1 MKAQDTAIKWAGTVN
16 EVQIGAT
23 RKEQGTRETVVAV
36 GGARSLP
43 GLNYEGPAGHPPAIA
58 VEIWDV
64 APDTWPAAIRES
76 YGDVVNDAGAWAK
89 KAAELGADL
98 ICLRL
103 AGTHPAGA
111 DKGAD
116 NAAQTVRAV
125 LESVDIPLI
134 VWGCDVEDKDNVVLP
149 VCSQAAK
156 GENCLFGSIKE
167 KNYRTLVASCLADGH
182 KLIAESP
189 CDINIA
195 KQLNILA
202 HDVGFPLENIV
213 IFPTTAALGCGQE
226 FIYSIMERTRIAGL
240 TGDPLMRQPLL
251 CDVGSQAWRTRE
263 ASSAEEDVPGWGSA
277 QTRGPLWEAI
287 TATNY
292 LLAGANLIIM
302 RHPAAIQIAQASIQ
316 GLQASGAHKPATV
329 S

>member
-1 MKAQDTAIKWAGTVN
+1 MN
-16 EVQIGAT
+16 EVRIGAT
-23 RKEQGTRETVVAV
+23 SDEQGTRGRTVTV
-36 GGARSLP
+36 GGARCVP
-43 GLNYEGPAGHPPAIA
+43 GADYEGDAGHPPVIA
-58 VEIWDV
+58 VEVWD
-64 APDTWPAAIRES
+64 ASPDTWPAPILEC
-76 YGDVVNDAGAWAK
+76 YGDAVNEPGAWAA
-89 KAAELGADL
+89 KAVDLGADL

-111 DKGAD
+111 DKSAD
-116 NAAQTVRAV
+116 EAAQAVRAV
-125 LESVDIPLI
+125 LEAVDIPLI

-167 KNYRTLVASCLADGH
+167 KDYRTLVASCLADGH

-213 IFPTTAALGCGQE
+213 IFPTTAALGCGHE
-226 FIYSIMERTRIAGL
+226 FIYSIMERTRLAGL
-240 TGDPLMRQPLL
+240 NGDPLMRQPML

-263 ASSAEEDVPGWGSA
+263 ASSAEEDVPGWGAA
-277 QTRGPLWEAI
+277 QTRGPLWEAV

-292 LLAGANLIIM
+292 LLAGANVLVM
-302 RHPAAIQIAQASIQ
+302 RHPEAIQIARTSIQ
-316 GLQASGAHKPATV
+316 QLQVQEHDRATV